1 MTVKKNHDTPIT
13 DSLSVISLI
22 LEVDFN
28 AVTLLV
34 DVRHIEMKLLW
45 RLVKVCYM

>member
-1 MTVKKNHDTPIT
+1 MTVERFHDTPIT
-13 DSLSVISLI
+13 DSFSVIPLI

-45 RLVKVCYM
+45 RLVKVCYI